1 MPVDDD
7 YVDIPFDVLPPEHGI
22 RADVFLARRLRRLSR
37 SRAADIVR
45 EGNLR
50 KQGGEPLEKPSQRVF
65 SGERLLL
72 KRQRLE
78 EAPIDDI
85 VVPEVYED
93 EDILAVNKPG
103 NLVVHPTASAYSR
116 TLIRVLWARRAD
128 AYLSL
133 AHRIDK
139 ETSGLVLLAK
149 NRDAERVLKLRFAE
163 RDVKKS
169 YLAIVRGRVE
179 ADELHLTA
187 PMRLVPNSE
196 SLVLMEIGGAGAQAA
211 ETSVRVLSRG
221 RDATLVEAR
230 PRTGRQH
237 QIRLHLAHAGHPI
250 LGDKLYLGGESFFIR
265 ALNGEVDEAELDE
278 VVGHR
283 RQALHAFS
291 AALEHPRRGTPMSLA
306 APLAPDLQELAARHE
321 LPVSVAAYGEQG

>member
-1 MPVDDD
+1 MDDE
-7 YVDIPFDVLPPEHGI
+7 YVDIPFDVFPPEHGT
-22 RADVFLARRLRRLSR
+22 RADVFLSRRLRRLSR

-50 KQGGEPLEKPSQRVF
+50 KEGGEPLDKPSQRVF
-65 SGERLLL
+65 AGERLLL

-85 VVPEVYED
+85 LVPEVYED

-103 NLVVHPTASAYSR
+103 NLVVHPTASAYNR
-116 TLIRVLWARRAD
+116 TLIRVLWARRAGQ
-128 AYLSL
+128 YLSL

-149 NRDAERVLKLRFAE
+149 NLEAERVLKLRFAE

-169 YLAIVRGRVE
+169 YLALVKGHVQP
-179 ADELHLTA
+179 DELHLTA

-196 SLVLMEIGGAGAQAA
+196 SLVLMEIGGAGAQEA
-211 ETSVRVLSRG
+211 ETLVRVLARG
-221 RDATLVEAR
+221 QDASLVEAR

-250 LGDKLYLGGESFFIR
+250 LGDKLYLGGETFFIR
-265 ALNGEVDEAELDE
+265 ALNGAVDPAELDA
-278 VVGHR
+278 VVGHP

-291 AALEHPRRGTPMSLA
+291 AELRHPKSGASLA
-306 APLAPDLQELAARHE
+306 ISAPLAPDLRALAARHG
-321 LPVSVAAYGEQG
+321 LDDGVATSLRRG

>member
-1 MPVDDD
+1 MDDD
-7 YVDIPFDVLPPEHGI
+7 YVDIPFEVLPPEHGS
-22 RADVFLARRLRRLSR
+22 RADVFLSRRLRRLSR

-50 KQGGEPLEKPSQRVF
+50 KEGSEPLEKPSQRVF
-65 SGERLLL
+65 AGERLLL

-85 VVPEVYED
+85 LLPEVYED
-93 EDILAVNKPG
+93 EDVLAVNKPG

-116 TLIRVLWARRAD
+116 TLIRVLWARRTGE
-128 AYLSL
+128 YLSL

-139 ETSGLVLLAK
+139 ETSGLVLLAR
-149 NRDAERVLKLRFAE
+149 NRDAERVLKMRFAE
-163 RDVKKS
+163 REVKKS
-169 YLAIVRGRVE
+169 YLAIVAGRIE
-179 ADELHLTA
+179 AEALHLTA
-187 PMRLVPNSE
+187 PMRLVPKSE
-196 SLVLMEIGGAGAQAA
+196 SLVLMEIGGEGAQEAD
-211 ETSVRVLSRG
+211 TLVRVLSRG
-221 RDATLVEAR
+221 ADATLVEAR

-265 ALNGEVDEAELDE
+265 CLNGEVDATEMDQ
-278 VVGHR
+278 VVGHH

-291 AALEHPRRGTPMSLA
+291 AALEHPRTGAPLMIA
-306 APLAPDLQELAARHE
+306 APLAEDMMALAERHQ
-321 LPVSVAAYGEQG
+321 LPVPVTPMSESV